1 MSSVT
6 YSAIYREMSET
17 FIYSFSSIIY
27 SWVTNDIST
36 KKKFGPTKY
45 LSEKISGPQNTHEKK
60 IRSHEGTMARD
71 PLDPQRDESHGI

>member
-1 MSSVT
+1 M
-6 YSAIYREMSET
+6 
-17 FIYSFSSIIY
+17 
-27 SWVTNDIST
+27 
-36 KKKFGPTKY
+36 KY

>member
-1 MSSVT
+1 MRHLFILFPQLFIHELPT
-6 YSAIYREMSET
+6 IYPR
-17 FIYSFSSIIY
+17 
-27 SWVTNDIST
+27 

-45 LSEKISGPQNTHEKK
+45 PSEKILGPQNTHEKK